1 MLEFRSRILSIV
13 AVVLSLAAF
22 VAVGMAPAVSISLSV
37 DTGQPSGLAVTVDS
51 NRIADKPIRKLR
63 RSGFAWAAIRSDSS
77 LKVRGMVLSE
87 EDRRTVLGMVK
98 AHLPDLEV
106 EDRLEITTDAP
117 PKEYWLGAVS
127 FALQQLSHLKRG
139 SVRLSNVALRIEGEA
154 GSASDYDEVKKA
166 LTSSLPTGLKL
177 AADKVRPPLT
187 DPFIFS
193 ATLSPTSLTL
203 SGSVP
208 SEMTRTRLK
217 ELSRQLFARPT
228 LDDQLQLASGAPTD
242 WDEAVDAALRALGRL
257 DSGKIA
263 LSGIALT
270 IEGIAPDEGT
280 AVAVSYQLKRDL
292 PPVFSTSEAIT
303 WKQAD
308 AASGEGDDIV
318 SRIKAITLTGSL
330 PKAEVG
336 ERP

>member
-1 MLEFRSRILSIV
+1 
-13 AVVLSLAAF
+13 
-22 VAVGMAPAVSISLSV
+22 
-37 DTGQPSGLAVTVDS
+37 
-51 NRIADKPIRKLR
+51 
-63 RSGFAWAAIRSDSS
+63 
-77 LKVRGMVLSE
+77 
-87 EDRRTVLGMVK
+87 
-98 AHLPDLEV
+98 
-106 EDRLEITTDAP
+106 
-117 PKEYWLGAVS
+117 
-127 FALQQLSHLKRG
+127 
-139 SVRLSNVALRIEGEA
+139 VRLSNVALRIEGEA
-154 GSASDYDEVKKA
+154 RSASDYDEVRKA

-177 AADKVRPPLT
+177 AADKVRPPMT

-193 ATLSPTSLTL
+193 ASLGPTSLTL

-208 SEMTRTRLK
+208 SEMTRKRLK

-257 DSGKIA
+257 DSGKVA

-308 AASGEGDDIV
+308 AAPGEGDDIV
-318 SRIKAITLTGSL
+318 SRIKAIVHTGSL
-330 PKAEVG
+330 PKAEADA
-336 ERP
+336 RP